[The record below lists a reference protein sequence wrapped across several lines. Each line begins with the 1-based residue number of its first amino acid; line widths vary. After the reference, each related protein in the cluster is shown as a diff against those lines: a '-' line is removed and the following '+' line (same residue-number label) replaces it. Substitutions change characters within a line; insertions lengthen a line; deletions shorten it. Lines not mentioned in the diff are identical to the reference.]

1 LDFGEGFG
9 AIAGFEDA
17 AMSTRPDAKLST
29 IFRMTEESSTMRTLS
44 FSTVVLLSQLS
55 YFPTAG
61 LGLAAT
67 HRQEQT
73 HTRYLHRQSGNGR
86 LAAAGGF

>member
-29 IFRMTEESSTMRTLS
+29 IFRMTEESSTMRT
-44 FSTVVLLSQLS
+44 
-55 YFPTAG
+55 
-61 LGLAAT
+61 
-67 HRQEQT
+67 
-73 HTRYLHRQSGNGR
+73 
-86 LAAAGGF
+86 